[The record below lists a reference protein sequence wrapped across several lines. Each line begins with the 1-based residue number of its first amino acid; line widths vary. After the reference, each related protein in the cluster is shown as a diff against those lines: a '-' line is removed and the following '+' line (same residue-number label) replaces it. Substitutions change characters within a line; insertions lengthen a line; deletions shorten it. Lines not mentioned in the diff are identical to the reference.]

1 MRFFSEALVVTD
13 FNSNGHEVSEMV
25 LAKLMRVLP
34 QDTASI
40 FTSCDRARLVDSRKL
55 ISISTEASK
64 QESIYCIDLPLQTAQ
79 LVLVST
85 IYLFM
90 SISRLEVNWRSSCC
104 RLDCFDLVIVY
115 PVSLQYTVW
124 P

>member
-1 MRFFSEALVVTD
+1 VVTD

-25 LAKLMRVLP
+25 LAL
-34 QDTASI
+34 
-40 FTSCDRARLVDSRKL
+40 
-55 ISISTEASK
+55 K